1 MGVSRV
7 PLMRPQRLLI
17 PLALL
22 TPPAL
27 AAPAM
32 AADIGVS
39 VTDYEYTAKEVKIAP
54 GDTVTWSFDAGF
66 HTSTSDSGQA
76 EAWDS
81 GPATSPPGTTYQKA
95 FTRPGRF
102 TYYCIPHE
110 SFPMRGTVVVGS
122 DEFPK
127 SQSKFKLVRKGKKIT
142 VSFTLVESAKV
153 VAKLKGPSDKK
164 ATRKRLAPGRYSIPF
179 KKLKRGKYTSTV
191 TFTDDFDKVTKV
203 KKTAVVR

>member
-1 MGVSRV
+1 
-7 PLMRPQRLLI
+7 MRSLRLLL

-22 TPPAL
+22 TPMAL
-27 AAPAM
+27 ASPAS
-32 AADIGVS
+32 AAEFPVS
-39 VTDYEYTAKEVKIAP
+39 VTDFQFGPAEVEIGV
-54 GDTVTWSFDAGF
+54 GDSVVWSFDEGS
-66 HTSTSDSGQA
+66 HTTTSDSGQA
-76 EAWDS
+76 KSWDS
-81 GPATSPPGTTYQKA
+81 GPASSPVGAKFSQT
-95 FTRPGRF
+95 FDRPGRF
-102 TYYCIPHE
+102 SYYCIPHE
-110 SFPMRGTVVVGS
+110 SFMKGAVVVGS
-122 DEFPK
+122 DQFPK